1 MFMGTVPSAVATIS
15 VQLPLQKMGVVLLEM
30 LMIVSSAAAIIP
42 VRFPLLRPVVSC
54 AMDTDVLSL
63 AAITPVW
70 FVLLLVMNLR
80 VALRGI

>member
-30 LMIVSSAAAIIP
+30 LMIVSSAAAIMP
-42 VRFPLLRPVVSC
+42 VRFPLLRPAVSY